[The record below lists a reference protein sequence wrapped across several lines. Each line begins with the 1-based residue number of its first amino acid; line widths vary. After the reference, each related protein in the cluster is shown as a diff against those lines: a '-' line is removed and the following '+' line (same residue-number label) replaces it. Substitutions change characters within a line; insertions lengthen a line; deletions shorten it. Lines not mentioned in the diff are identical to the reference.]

1 MALVAKSSLTITAGR
16 DPKKYILDV
25 DADLTAL
32 FIAMRAMPSVTK
44 GIVAPTS
51 TPRQV
56 GDIYV
61 DTVLAKAYISSGIAS
76 SADWRILN

>member
-51 TPRQV
+51 TPTQI
-56 GDIYV
+56 GNFYI
-61 DTVLAKAYISSGIAS
+61 DTVAKKLYFATGIAS
-76 SADWRILN
+76 SADWTLS